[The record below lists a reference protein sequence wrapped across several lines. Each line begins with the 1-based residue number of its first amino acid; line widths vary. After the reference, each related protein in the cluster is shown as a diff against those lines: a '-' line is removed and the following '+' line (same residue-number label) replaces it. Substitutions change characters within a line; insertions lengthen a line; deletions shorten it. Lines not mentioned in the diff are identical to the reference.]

1 MTDTINPET
10 GEITIAAP
18 RPKMPPEIAK
28 AIVAVMAKIKPLEKD
43 AGGSGGVRYKYVS
56 VDQFYELVGRSMAE
70 AGIFLV
76 AFEHS
81 IDIRTRSSTDDRGGV
96 RESTW
101 LSIVFDLMIY
111 HESGAEFGPI
121 QRTTQVVASGPQS
134 YASAQSFVEK
144 YFLRALFKIP
154 TGDSEPDAEEKRT
167 LPAAAGAADG
177 KARADAKLA
186 FLERAKIDISVIKD
200 VPTLE
205 KWWEAEDPRM
215 LKIFDGTDDPMF
227 KQVQDVWASRGK
239 AILAAAKTTKKTE
252 EVPFE
257 KGPTPASGTPPRPS
271 INVLRLNYKD
281 ALREAKTEDEAQAAY
296 IKWIEPHEAAFSAQ
310 ETEEFSRF
318 LRTRLGEV
326 STR

>member
-1 MTDTINPET
+1 MTDIINPET
-10 GEITIAAP
+10 GEIIIAPP

-28 AIVAVMAKIKPLEKD
+28 AIIAVMAKIKPLEKD

-154 TGDSEPDAEEKRT
+154 TGDSEPDAEEKRS
-167 LPAAAGAADG
+167 LPVDGGKADG

-200 VPTLE
+200 IPTLE
-205 KWWEAEDPRM
+205 QWWAVEYPKM
-215 LKIFDGTDDPMF
+215 VKIFDGAEDPLY
-227 KQVQDVWASRGK
+227 KQTKNAYVAHGE
-239 AILAAAKTTKKTE
+239 AIISTTKGAKKTE

-271 INVLRLNYKD
+271 INILRLNFKD

>member
-1 MTDTINPET
+1 MTDIINPET
-10 GEITIAAP
+10 GEITIAP
-18 RPKMPPEIAK
+18 SRPKMPPEIAK
-28 AIVAVMAKIKPLEKD
+28 AIVAVMATIKPLEKD
-43 AGGSGGVRYKYVS
+43 GDNKFQKYKYVS
-56 VDQFYELVGRSMAE
+56 VDQFYELVGRAMAS
-70 AGIFLV
+70 AGIFLM
-76 AFEHS
+76 AFENKIEVH
-81 IDIRTRSSTDDRGGV
+81 DRGNA
-96 RESTW
+96 SW
-101 LSIVFDLMIY
+101 LSVVFDLFVY

-167 LPAAAGAADG
+167 LPAAGAADG

>member
-1 MTDTINPET
+1 MTDIIDNET
-10 GEITIAAP
+10 GEITIAPP

-28 AIVAVMAKIKPLEKD
+28 AIIAVMAKIKPLDKD
-43 AGGSGGVRYKYVS
+43 AGGSGGIRYKYVS

-76 AFEHS
+76 AFEQG
-81 IDIRTRSSTDDRGGV
+81 IDIRVRSSTDDRGGV

-121 QRTTQVVASGPQS
+121 QRSTQVVASGPQA

-154 TGDSEPDAEEKRT
+154 TGDSEPDAEPKHP
-167 LPAAAGAADG
+167 LPAERAGAADG

-186 FLERAKIDISVIKD
+186 FLERAKIELAAVKDI
-200 VPTLE
+200 PTLE
-205 KWWEAEDPRM
+205 QWWTAEDPKM
-215 LKIFDGTDDPMF
+215 VKLFDGIEDPLF
-227 KQVQDVWASRGK
+227 KQVRETYATRGK
-239 AILAAAKTTKKTE
+239 AILAKPGKKPE
-252 EVPFE
+252 DVPFANDAAP
-257 KGPTPASGTPPRPS
+257 KPGTQPRPS
-271 INVLRLNYKD
+271 INVMRLNFKD
-281 ALREAKTEDEAQAAY
+281 ALRLAKTEEEANAVYVQ
-296 IKWIEPHEAAFSAQ
+296 WIEPYEQSLTAQ
-310 ETEEFSRF
+310 ETEEFSRL
-318 LRTRLGEV
+318 LRARMGEV

>member
-1 MTDTINPET
+1 MTDIINPET
-10 GEITIAAP
+10 GEITIAPP

-28 AIVAVMAKIKPLEKD
+28 AIVAVMATIKPLEKD
-43 AGGSGGVRYKYVS
+43 GDNKFQKYKYVS
-56 VDQFYELVGRSMAE
+56 VDQFYELVGRAMAS
-70 AGIFLV
+70 AGIFLM
-76 AFEHS
+76 AFENKIEVH
-81 IDIRTRSSTDDRGGV
+81 DRGNA
-96 RESTW
+96 SW
-101 LSIVFDLMIY
+101 LSVVYDLFIY

-154 TGDSEPDAEEKRT
+154 TGDSEPDAEEKRS
-167 LPAAAGAADG
+167 LPVDGGKADG

-200 VPTLE
+200 IPTLE
-205 KWWEAEDPRM
+205 KWWDAEDPKM
-215 LKIFDGTDDPMF
+215 IKIFDGIEDPMF
-227 KQVQDVWASRGK
+227 KQVQEAYATRAK
-239 AILAAAKTTKKTE
+239 TILATAKTTKKTE

-271 INVLRLNYKD
+271 INILRLNFRD

-296 IKWIEPHEAAFSAQ
+296 IKWIEPHEAAFSSQ

-318 LRTRLGEV
+318 LRATLGEV
-326 STR
+326 SNR